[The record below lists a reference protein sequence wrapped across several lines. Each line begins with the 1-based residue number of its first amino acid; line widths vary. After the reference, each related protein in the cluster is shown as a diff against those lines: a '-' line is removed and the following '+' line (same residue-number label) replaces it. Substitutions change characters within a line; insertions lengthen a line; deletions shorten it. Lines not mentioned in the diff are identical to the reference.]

1 MFSACNAVS
10 STLQGRPLRP
20 FETRKHNFYAMFGL
34 LLRADQETTKR
45 AIIFGVRGVAGLA
58 RTASGDGK
66 EPRGRDGLEK
76 GGVWVGY
83 PKSSFCLVV
92 WWGWWGHH
100 APHAKPPSF
109 TSFRCKYMCISLYCL
124 FFYFSLSFL
133 FFSSGSLVFFFLA
146 ARVVLCWWR
155 VGHRRHS
162 TYGARYIRFFDK
174 IGKRHAALR
183 CETMPVL

>member
-1 MFSACNAVS
+1 
-10 STLQGRPLRP
+10 
-20 FETRKHNFYAMFGL
+20 MFGL

-58 RTASGDGK
+58 RTSGDG
-66 EPRGRDGLEK
+66 EGARRREDWGRE

-109 TSFRCKYMCISLYCL
+109 TSFLYKYMYISTHS
-124 FFYFSLSFL
+124 FSLPLPPLSVVFPL
-133 FFSSGSLVFFFLA
+133 LVFFVLA
-146 ARVVLCWWR
+146 ARVVLCWLR
-155 VGHRRHS
+155 VRHS
-162 TYGARYIRFFDK
+162 TYGGRCVRFFDK
-174 IGKRHAALR
+174 IQKKEARHPWLR
-183 CETMPVL
+183 NDGRFISLKKHKIIDKIFIELVIF